1 MCGVL
6 FGSEGVG
13 VVAGRFLG
21 MIAGGVD
28 QLWYYPVEWHPVLR
42 AFVRVDIFVEELH
55 DEAVR
60 RDG

>member
-28 QLWYYPVEWHPVLR
+28 QLLLPS
-42 AFVRVDIFVEELH
+42 
-55 DEAVR
+55 
-60 RDG
+60 